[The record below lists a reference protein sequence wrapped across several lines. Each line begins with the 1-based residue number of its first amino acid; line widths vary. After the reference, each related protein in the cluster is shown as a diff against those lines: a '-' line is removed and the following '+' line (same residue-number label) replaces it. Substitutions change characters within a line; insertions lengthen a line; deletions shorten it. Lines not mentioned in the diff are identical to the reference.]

1 MMRRTQGKKRTLM
14 SIPCAPSA
22 LPLHDGFFYDGQN
35 AIFNNH
41 PSGDVSSPSL
51 LRHCAAFHER
61 FIMSNTAAKT
71 DYKGI
76 ALKDASLFRQQSY
89 INGEWLNADSGKMF
103 DVNNPATG
111 DILGTVPN
119 MGAAETKR
127 AIAAAQAALE
137 GWRSM
142 LAVERAK
149 ILRKWADLIVENVD
163 DLARILT
170 TEQGKPLPQAKA
182 EVASGAG
189 YVEWMA
195 EECRRV
201 YGDVI
206 PTHIKNHRL
215 VTFKQAIGV
224 CAMITPWNFPSSMIT
239 RKCGPA
245 LAAGCTVVLKP
256 SEMTPYSAL
265 ALMVLAERA
274 GIPKGVINIVIGDA
288 APIGKELTD
297 SPVVKKLSFTGSTA
311 VGKMLMSQCA
321 ATVKKIS
328 LELGGNA
335 PFIVFDD
342 AHLDD
347 AVQGA
352 LLSKFRN
359 SGQTCICAN
368 RIFVQDGIYD
378 AFAAK
383 FSEAVAKMKVG
394 SGLEDGV
401 DQGPMI
407 NTKGIEKVED
417 HLKDAVAK
425 GGKVTTG
432 GKRHS
437 MGACFFEP
445 TVVTGATTEMK
456 FFREETFGPLAPLFR
471 FKTDEDAI
479 KLANDTEYGLAAYM
493 YSTNMSR
500 IWKVSEA
507 LEYGMVGVN
516 SMMIVAAQA
525 PFGGWK
531 QSGIGHE
538 GSKYGIEDYLE
549 LKLVS
554 MGGI

>member
-1 MMRRTQGKKRTLM
+1 M
-14 SIPCAPSA
+14 S
-22 LPLHDGFFYDGQN
+22 Q
-35 AIFNNH
+35 
-41 PSGDVSSPSL
+41 
-51 LRHCAAFHER
+51 
-61 FIMSNTAAKT
+61 TASKT
-71 DYKGI
+71 TYKGI

-89 INGEWLNADSGKMF
+89 INGEWVNADSGKVIE
-103 DVNNPATG
+103 VNNPATG

-127 AIAAAQAALE
+127 AIDAAQAALE

-142 LAVERAK
+142 LAYDRAK
-149 ILRKWADLIVENVD
+149 ILRKWADLIIENTE

-170 TEQGKPLPQAKA
+170 TEQGKPLFQSRT
-182 EVASGAG
+182 EVIGGAQ

-215 VTFKQAIGV
+215 VTIKQAIGV

-265 ALMVLAERA
+265 ALMELAARA

-288 APIGKELTD
+288 QPIGKEMTD
-297 SPVVKKLSFTGSTA
+297 SPIVKKLSFTGSTA
-311 VGKMLMSQCA
+311 VGKLLMAQCA
-321 ATVKKIS
+321 PTVKKIS

-335 PFIVFDD
+335 PFIIFDD
-342 AHLDD
+342 ANLDE
-347 AVQGA
+347 AVLGA
-352 LLSKFRN
+352 MTSKFRN
-359 SGQTCICAN
+359 AGQTCICAN
-368 RIFVQDGIYD
+368 RIFVQEGIYD
-378 AFAAK
+378 AFAKK
-383 FSEAVAKMKVG
+383 FTDAVSKMKTG
-394 SGLEDGV
+394 NGLEEGI
-401 DQGPMI
+401 DQGPLI
-407 NTKGIEKVED
+407 NKNGIAKVED
-417 HLKDAVAK
+417 QLKDAIAK
-425 GGKVTTG
+425 GGTVTTG

-437 MGACFFEP
+437 LGECFFEP
-445 TVVTGATTEMK
+445 TVITGATPDMK
-456 FFREETFGPLAPLFR
+456 FFRDETFGPLAPVFK
-471 FKTDEDAI
+471 FKTDEDVI
-479 KLANDTEYGLAAYM
+479 RMANDTEYGLAAYM

-516 SMMIVAAQA
+516 SMMIVAPQA